1 MEAIETFKVDD
12 KKVEIHIDE
21 DPSNPRD
28 FDNCDLF
35 ILFHKR
41 YNLGDKHDYKHE
53 DFSGW
58 DEMEAQIIK
67 DHDPVVIKS
76 VYLMD
81 HSGISISDKPFSC
94 HFDSGMIGFALIS
107 RKSALKEMNAKRV
120 TRKVKEWAKK
130 CLDSSIK
137 TYDEYLK
144 GEVYGYVIKDEEDN
158 DLESCWGFF
167 GLDYVKKEATEL
179 AKGIIVPPKPEVK
192 DPNQL
197 ELALNNA

>member
-12 KKVEIHIDE
+12 KTVEIHIDE

-28 FDNCDLF
+28 NDNCDLF
-35 ILFHKR
+35 IMFHKR
-41 YNLGDKHDYKHE
+41 YNLGDEHDYKFV
-53 DFSGW
+53 DYDGW

-67 DHDPVVIKS
+67 DHNPVEIRRI
-76 VYLMD
+76 YMYD
-81 HSGISISDKPFSC
+81 HSGITISDHTFSDPW
-94 HFDSGMIGFALIS
+94 DSGMIGFALIS
-107 RKSALKEMNAKRV
+107 RKSALEVMNAKRV
-120 TRKVKEWAKK
+120 TKKIKEWAKK

-137 TYDEYLK
+137 TYDEYLQ
-144 GEVYGYVIKDEEDN
+144 GEVYGYVIKDEEGN

-167 GLDYVKKEATEL
+167 GLDYAKRVATET

-197 ELALNNA
+197 ELALNIA